1 MYQVARKF
9 KRADEILMCMGY
21 SPGKTS
27 KKGDEDIVEHLV
39 YGGGSVITQQVVD
52 TAVDLVVLHC
62 ELELMKQ
69 TLARD
74 SHGRIY
80 DALHQRSL
88 DSSSSS
94 SSSSSHAPPH
104 QPLPHRHDAHPHMRP
119 RATPVAN
126 APAPLIADLKS
137 NKEFKQRAH
146 QESPP
151 IVLPKHRPNVS
162 NQEAVGPLMLPNR
175 SAMPQPN
182 SPGRLE
188 KSPPPTVQPR
198 NVKERNVATKSPIYP
213 SAQQQQQLVP
223 ELKVRLN
230 EKQPHDKHAYK
241 EPQRGHLATPQPHGR
256 RASDS
261 TLGSVEPVNYHRSH
275 SSDNYI
281 DRNPS
286 YPQQRAS
293 PEKKLAMIPH
303 VGVKYNNLGVPPE
316 QSPPPH
322 PTVKSANFPRGSER
336 TPMPLPQKSLPPNP
350 DDLPRPVVNR
360 MELEMMHT
368 NTCDTYSTHSSPYM
382 PSFQDARS
390 VYDQR
395 PSGPQLESLLDSS
408 PLSTMTPSPGDP
420 CTINE
425 LWKPRPDD
433 KPSSIERKSDSS
445 EDLYNSGSNSAS
457 APGSLE
463 TPGFPLDGSPS
474 TQLRGGQESSRYETR
489 SPLPVSPKPVAQF
502 ELRRYPLRPV
512 LEKHHSYENEAVFI
526 EEYVK
531 AYGEESY
538 AAGREQYMKS
548 AKPTAAGDATD
559 RDCEN
564 DTTLTSS
571 THDYVNDGHLPTNP
585 DPDYVNHSD
594 IPPRNDLSSHG
605 YLNVCREEPGI
616 ESGEGVYAT
625 VTLDQRMPTVAEH
638 GYRNVKSKPATKRGE
653 ANLPHQTRAPPPTS
667 DSQESDLDS
676 KKRPQARQHTDPVN
690 KGYANCDYRPPSE
703 RPVQSDRAS
712 YPGTQGSHIAP
723 PPPPKP
729 GAPQQ
734 QQWGGEQAQYHPART
749 GDSQTAPVPLPRSVN
764 TRMPPVPPA
773 RTRDPHQRQLGEQ
786 SQYLPARTGQ
796 GADSQQHEQQ
806 QQQQQ
811 QQQGVGRRFP
821 NEVRPHMMSPA
832 RSPPQHPALKAS
844 EAGPT
849 KREYV
854 NYKPGNE
861 DRITDN
867 APASSTGHYSVRNDM
882 NYDAAAPPT
891 VKSSEVPPRD
901 IKRVDRET
909 VKLKQHK
916 EPIAFPLAK
925 PDVSTGQTY
934 RVLHSQEVQPQ
945 EQMVGANLKD
955 QPNLFK
961 GLQPSKL
968 PSTVPTRDGWTCANC
983 TNLEFDMTKYKCEV
997 CNAVRKVISN

>member
-74 SHGRIY
+74 SRGLIY
-80 DALHQRSL
+80 DALYHRSL
-88 DSSSSS
+88 D

-104 QPLPHRHDAHPHMRP
+104 QPLPHRGDAHPHMRP

-162 NQEAVGPLMLPNR
+162 NQEAVGPSMLPNR

-241 EPQRGHLATPQPHGR
+241 EPWRGHLATPQPHGR
-256 RASDS
+256 RSSDS
-261 TLGSVEPVNYHRSH
+261 TLGSVEPGNYHRSH

-286 YPQQRAS
+286 YPQQRSS
-293 PEKKLAMIPH
+293 PEKKHAMIPPP
-303 VGVKYNNLGVPPE
+303 VKYINNLDVPPE

-322 PTVKSANFPRGSER
+322 TAVNSANFPRGSER

-408 PLSTMTPSPGDP
+408 PLPTMTPTPGDP
-420 CTINE
+420 CAINE

-433 KPSSIERKSDSS
+433 KPSSMERKSDSS

-489 SPLPVSPKPVAQF
+489 SPLPVSPKPVAQYGV
-502 ELRRYPLRPV
+502 RRYPLKPV
-512 LEKHHSYENEAVFI
+512 LVKDHSYENEAVFI
-526 EEYVK
+526 EEYEK
-531 AYGEESY
+531 EYGAGSYMLY
-538 AAGREQYMKS
+538 AAGREQCIKS
-548 AKPTAAGDATD
+548 AKPTVACDATD
-559 RDCEN
+559 RDYGN
-564 DTTLTSS
+564 DTALTSA

-605 YLNVCREEPGI
+605 YLNVRREDPGI

-625 VTLDQRMPTVAEH
+625 VTLDQRKPTVAEH
-638 GYRNVKSKPATKRGE
+638 GYRNVESKPATKRGE
-653 ANLPHQTRAPPPTS
+653 ANLPHQTHSPPLTS

-690 KGYANCDYRPPSE
+690 KGYANCDYRSPSE
-703 RPVQSDRAS
+703 RPAPCDRSS

-734 QQWGGEQAQYHPART
+734 QQWGGEQALYHPART
-749 GDSQTAPVPLPRSVN
+749 GDPQMAPIPLPRSVS
-764 TRMPPVPPA
+764 TGMPPVALA

-796 GADSQQHEQQ
+796 GADSQQ
-806 QQQQQ
+806 QQQQ

-821 NEVRPHMMSPA
+821 NEVSPDMMSPA
-832 RSPPQHPALKAS
+832 RSPPELPVLKAS

-849 KREYV
+849 KRGYV
-854 NYKPGNE
+854 NFKPGNE
-861 DRITDN
+861 DLITDD
-867 APASSTGHYSVRNDM
+867 APASSTGPYSVRNDM

-909 VKLKQHK
+909 VNLKQHK

-945 EQMVGANLKD
+945 EQKVGTNLKD

-968 PSTVPTRDGWTCANC
+968 PGKLSSTVQCAVWTCAHC
-983 TNLEFDMTKYKCEV
+983 TNLEFDMTKYKCSV
-997 CNAVRKVISN
+997 CDAVRKPR